1 MRQIIIMFLA
11 FIAGIISLCY
21 YAYDSAQKEI
31 ENRALQLNKDCY
43 TNQDIEYIIF
53 NESQL

>member
-1 MRQIIIMFLA
+1 MFLA

-21 YAYDSAQKEI
+21 YAYDCGQKEI